1 MSRGQPSGY
10 ARWTGAGL
18 AVTLGLMV
26 TACGTAPQ
34 VMGTPGAA
42 PSPDAPAGTAAA
54 SASSA
59 SSAGGT
65 GQPLAPLTGLPV
77 GGADALRPAIALVIT
92 GPHPRGL
99 MSADVVFQEFSTPVR
114 FIAVY

>member
-1 MSRGQPSGY
+1 MSRGQPSGH

-18 AVTLGLMV
+18 AVTFGLMA

-34 VMGTPGAA
+34 LMGTAA
-42 PSPDAPAGTAAA
+42 PSPDAPAGTAVARA
-54 SASSA
+54 GSAP
-59 SSAGGT
+59 SAGGT
-65 GQPLAPLTGLPV
+65 GQPVAPLTGLPV
-77 GGADALRPAIALVIT
+77 NGADALRPAIALVIT

-114 FIAVY
+114 